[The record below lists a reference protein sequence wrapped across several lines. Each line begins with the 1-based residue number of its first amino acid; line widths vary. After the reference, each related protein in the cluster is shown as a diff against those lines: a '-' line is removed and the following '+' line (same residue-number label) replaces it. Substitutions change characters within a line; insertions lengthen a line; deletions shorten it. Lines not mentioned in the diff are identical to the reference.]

1 MQAPPLHLEVPPI
14 NELDEAPDMV
24 ISDGETEYGCESARL
39 AAFSPMFNRALCCD
53 PTITDLKYD
62 RVDPNLEAV
71 VKWIRGESE
80 EVTDKNLESFQHAA
94 IFFQSPRLCAAVA
107 QHGSDPTYANALQSL
122 MRRSVP
128 AMLLVRSADVVAHA
142 VSNKISGI
150 EDLWNLPIES
160 LQLVFESPRWNHSSE
175 DWLFEM
181 ILEGAKTRPEL
192 TWLLGFVDF
201 GSLSGANLKKI
212 NELDPSYIAGAVWM
226 QLKKRVEKNKSS

>member
-160 LQLVFESPRWNHSSE
+160 LQLVFESPRWDHSHE
-175 DWLFEM
+175 DWVFEA
-181 ILEGAKTRPEL
+181 ILEASKTRPEL
-192 TWLLGFVDF
+192 TWLIGFVNF
-201 GSLSGANLKKI
+201 AERGANLQKI
-212 NELDPSYIAGAVWM
+212 KELDSSYVAGAIWM
-226 QLKKRVEKNKSS
+226 QLRKQVEKYNTS